1 MSSIREATPDVVEVV
16 TKAQHKPERSRGI
29 KRQRLDWKETWK
41 ETRIWRLEK
50 ALMEKDCIINGLKNF
65 IEEQYRIID
74 AQNQTIRDFESV
86 IEKQKR
92 TIDSLKE
99 LLDA

>member
-1 MSSIREATPDVVEVV
+1 
-16 TKAQHKPERSRGI
+16 
-29 KRQRLDWKETWK
+29 
-41 ETRIWRLEK
+41 
-50 ALMEKDCIINGLKNF
+50 MEKDCIINGLKNF

-99 LLDA
+99 VTL